1 MKKLITYNGVNY
13 KHFISH
19 IAARDI
25 LNSYPLHIRGL
36 TEGMCNLTRFDVK
49 CKKKVDNTFK
59 EFKKVIFIFK
69 TVSN

>member
-49 CKKKVDNTFK
+49 CRKKLVTLSRNSKR
-59 EFKKVIFIFK
+59 
-69 TVSN
+69 